1 MPRKASAPPPR
12 LTTLQLAVMQVL
24 WSRDEAS
31 VADVQRAM
39 TGRRLALTTVATM
52 LVRLEQR
59 GLVSHRAEGRQYI
72 YRSRVSPAD
81 VRETVTRELLRNLF
95 DGDVTAF
102 VTQLLDSRKLTREE
116 VADLQR
122 LGAVVV
128 EEDRAIVCVVGDGL
142 RDAPGIAGR
151 VFDSIRDIN
160 IDLISQGA
168 SRINLTFVVDAARA
182 QDVVRRVHA
191 AVFGGARREVVA
203 EEPV

>member
-1 MPRKASAPPPR
+1 MPRKAAAPPR
-12 LTTLQLAVMQVL
+12 LTASQLTLMQVL

-31 VADVQRAM
+31 VIDVQRAM
-39 TGRRLALTTVATM
+39 KGRRLALTTVATM

-122 LGAVVV
+122 L
-128 EEDRAIVCVVGDGL
+128 
-142 RDAPGIAGR
+142 
-151 VFDSIRDIN
+151 
-160 IDLISQGA
+160 
-168 SRINLTFVVDAARA
+168 
-182 QDVVRRVHA
+182 VRNKT
-191 AVFGGARREVVA
+191 RR
-203 EEPV
+203 

>member
-1 MPRKASAPPPR
+1 MPRKASAPPLR
-12 LTTLQLAVMQVL
+12 LTALQLSVMRVL

-31 VADVQRAM
+31 VTDVQRAM

-59 GLVSHRAEGRQYI
+59 GLVSHRVEGRQYI

-81 VRETVTRELLRNLF
+81 VRETVTRELLRTLF

-122 LGAVVV
+122 L
-128 EEDRAIVCVVGDGL
+128 
-142 RDAPGIAGR
+142 
-151 VFDSIRDIN
+151 
-160 IDLISQGA
+160 
-168 SRINLTFVVDAARA
+168 
-182 QDVVRRVHA
+182 VRNK
-191 AVFGGARREVVA
+191 ARR
-203 EEPV
+203 

>member
-1 MPRKASAPPPR
+1 MPRRAAAPPR
-12 LTTLQLAVMQVL
+12 LTALQLAVMQVL

-72 YRSRVSPAD
+72 YRSRVSPAE
-81 VRETVTRELLRNLF
+81 VRETVTRELLRSLF

-122 LGAVVV
+122 L
-128 EEDRAIVCVVGDGL
+128 
-142 RDAPGIAGR
+142 
-151 VFDSIRDIN
+151 
-160 IDLISQGA
+160 
-168 SRINLTFVVDAARA
+168 
-182 QDVVRRVHA
+182 VRNK
-191 AVFGGARREVVA
+191 ARR
-203 EEPV
+203 

>member
-1 MPRKASAPPPR
+1 MPRKGAAPPR
-12 LTTLQLAVMQVL
+12 LTALQLAVMQVL

-31 VADVQRAM
+31 VTDVQRAM
-39 TGRRLALTTVATM
+39 TGRPLALTTVATM

-102 VTQLLDSRKLTREE
+102 VSQLLDSRQLTREE

-122 LGAVVV
+122 L
-128 EEDRAIVCVVGDGL
+128 
-142 RDAPGIAGR
+142 
-151 VFDSIRDIN
+151 
-160 IDLISQGA
+160 
-168 SRINLTFVVDAARA
+168 
-182 QDVVRRVHA
+182 VRNKLH
-191 AVFGGARREVVA
+191 GARR
-203 EEPV
+203 

>member
-1 MPRKASAPPPR
+1 MPRKAAAPPR
-12 LTTLQLAVMQVL
+12 LTPSQLTVMQVL

-31 VADVQRAM
+31 VTDVQRAM
-39 TGRRLALTTVATM
+39 RGRRLALTTVATM

-102 VTQLLDSRKLTREE
+102 VTQLLDSRTLTREE

-122 LGAVVV
+122 L
-128 EEDRAIVCVVGDGL
+128 
-142 RDAPGIAGR
+142 
-151 VFDSIRDIN
+151 
-160 IDLISQGA
+160 
-168 SRINLTFVVDAARA
+168 
-182 QDVVRRVHA
+182 VRNK
-191 AVFGGARREVVA
+191 ARR
-203 EEPV
+203 

>member
-1 MPRKASAPPPR
+1 MPRKAAAPPR
-12 LTTLQLAVMQVL
+12 LTASQLTVMQVL

-31 VADVQRAM
+31 VTDVQSGM

-59 GLVSHRAEGRQYI
+59 GLVSHRAEGRQYV

-122 LGAVVV
+122 L
-128 EEDRAIVCVVGDGL
+128 
-142 RDAPGIAGR
+142 
-151 VFDSIRDIN
+151 
-160 IDLISQGA
+160 
-168 SRINLTFVVDAARA
+168 
-182 QDVVRRVHA
+182 VRNK
-191 AVFGGARREVVA
+191 ARR
-203 EEPV
+203 

>member
-1 MPRKASAPPPR
+1 MH
-12 LTTLQLAVMQVL
+12 VL

-31 VADVQRAM
+31 VTDVQRAL

-59 GLVSHRAEGRQYI
+59 GLVSHRAEGRQYV

-81 VRETVTRELLRNLF
+81 VRETVTRELLRYLF

-122 LGAVVV
+122 L
-128 EEDRAIVCVVGDGL
+128 
-142 RDAPGIAGR
+142 
-151 VFDSIRDIN
+151 
-160 IDLISQGA
+160 
-168 SRINLTFVVDAARA
+168 
-182 QDVVRRVHA
+182 VRNK
-191 AVFGGARREVVA
+191 ARR
-203 EEPV
+203 

>member
-12 LTTLQLAVMQVL
+12 LTALQLTVMQVL

-31 VADVQRAM
+31 VTDVQRAM
-39 TGRRLALTTVATM
+39 TGRRLSLTTVATM

-59 GLVSHRAEGRQYI
+59 GLVSHRAEGRHYI

-122 LGAVVV
+122 L
-128 EEDRAIVCVVGDGL
+128 
-142 RDAPGIAGR
+142 
-151 VFDSIRDIN
+151 
-160 IDLISQGA
+160 
-168 SRINLTFVVDAARA
+168 
-182 QDVVRRVHA
+182 VRSK
-191 AVFGGARREVVA
+191 ARR
-203 EEPV
+203 

>member
-12 LTTLQLAVMQVL
+12 LTARQLAVMQVL

-39 TGRRLALTTVATM
+39 TGRHLALTTVATM

-72 YRSRVSPAD
+72 YRSRVSPAE

-95 DGDVTAF
+95 DGDVAAF
-102 VTQLLDSRKLTREE
+102 VSQLLDARTLTREE

-122 LGAVVV
+122 LVRNKLP
-128 EEDRAIVCVVGDGL
+128 RA
-142 RDAPGIAGR
+142 RP
-151 VFDSIRDIN
+151 
-160 IDLISQGA
+160 
-168 SRINLTFVVDAARA
+168 
-182 QDVVRRVHA
+182 
-191 AVFGGARREVVA
+191 
-203 EEPV
+203 

>member
-1 MPRKASAPPPR
+1 MPRKATPPAR
-12 LTTLQLAVMQVL
+12 LTALQLAVMQVL

-122 LGAVVV
+122 LV
-128 EEDRAIVCVVGDGL
+128 
-142 RDAPGIAGR
+142 RDK
-151 VFDSIRDIN
+151 
-160 IDLISQGA
+160 
-168 SRINLTFVVDAARA
+168 
-182 QDVVRRVHA
+182 
-191 AVFGGARREVVA
+191 ARR
-203 EEPV
+203 